1 MSGLAQSTITTY
13 YYASHP
19 LGVYHK
25 SGISHKVL
33 LNVKCA
39 FILRAVS
46 IKATSHRYEMWLS
59 GRGPAWYARGSGFNS
74 HYCRHGEE
82 EEEKNKGG
90 DCSVYTTEGL
100 GVLLL
105 FYFRHF
111 KRENPLKIWYFL
123 KVIQ

>member
-1 MSGLAQSTITTY
+1 MACDRDGQFYQMSGLAQSTITTY

-39 FILRAVS
+39 FILGAVS

-59 GRGPAWYARGSGFNS
+59 GRALTQLTQTQGFYAIPR
-74 HYCRHGEE
+74 
-82 EEEKNKGG
+82 KNKQQKFLFQFRISHA
-90 DCSVYTTEGL
+90 SVGPTLRG
-100 GVLLL
+100 
-105 FYFRHF
+105 
-111 KRENPLKIWYFL
+111 
-123 KVIQ
+123 